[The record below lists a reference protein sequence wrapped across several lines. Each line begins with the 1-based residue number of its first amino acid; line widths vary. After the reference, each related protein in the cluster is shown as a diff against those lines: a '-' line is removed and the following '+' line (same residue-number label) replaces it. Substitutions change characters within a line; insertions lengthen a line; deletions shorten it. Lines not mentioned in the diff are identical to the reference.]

1 MVNVQIPAVSRRKA
15 SLLIS
20 TSAQSG
26 TLLTIKN
33 KSTGE
38 IGFVH
43 DESSKL
49 EWAHPVNSVHV
60 QMPFVVSF
68 EAEGIEIHDVG
79 SLVLLQRI
87 PLIGAISVSISGFSA
102 GRNKVKGAGLF
113 VSTQDQ
119 LYHYSMIPIAT
130 QVYII

>member
-1 MVNVQIPAVSRRKA
+1 M
-15 SLLIS
+15 
-20 TSAQSG
+20 
-26 TLLTIKN
+26 
-33 KSTGE
+33 
-38 IGFVH
+38 H